1 MINPIYM
8 SDVLTPEQRH
18 HNMVAIR
25 SANTNPEVQLRRYL
39 WRAGFRYRVNDKKL
53 PGRPDIVLPKYKT
66 VVFVNGCFWHGH
78 EECKR
83 FVIPKTNT
91 KFWSDKINKNKERDT
106 IINQRLEE
114 MGWKVIT
121 VWECQIENKTKNDT
135 FKTIIN
141 GIRKQR

>member
-1 MINPIYM
+1 M

-18 HNMVAIR
+18 QNMVAIR
-25 SANTNPEVQLRRYL
+25 SSNTKPEVLLRRYL

-66 VVFVNGCFWHGH
+66 VIFVNGCFWHGH
-78 EECKR
+78 DECRR

-91 KFWSDKINKNKERDT
+91 KFWTDKINKNKERDT

-114 MGWKVIT
+114 LGWKVIT
-121 VWECQIENKTKNDT
+121 VWECQIESKTRTDT
-135 FKTIIN
+135 YEAIIN
-141 GIRKQR
+141 EIRKA